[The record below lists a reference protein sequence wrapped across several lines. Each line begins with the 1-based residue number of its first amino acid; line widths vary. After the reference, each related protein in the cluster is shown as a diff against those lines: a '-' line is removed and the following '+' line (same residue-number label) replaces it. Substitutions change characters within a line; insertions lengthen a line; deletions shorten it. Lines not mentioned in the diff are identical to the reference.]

1 MIISRTPIRMSFVG
15 GGSDLP
21 SFYRKFGGAVVSTA
35 IDRYVYVTVNP
46 KFDNAIRIGYSQTE
60 IVESVNQIQHNLV
73 REALKFLEIDGGIE
87 ITSMADIP
95 SRGTGLGSSS
105 AFAVGLLNVLYAYKR
120 EFSSA
125 DKLATGACELELSR
139 CKEPIGKQDQYAS
152 AFGGLNFLQFNEDDS
167 VFVNPIV
174 CYQDTIQRLQEN
186 LLVLYTGKSRSASD
200 LLRYQ
205 NEVIGS
211 DTTKQETLR
220 TMVKHAYSLKQ
231 ALEKNQLDGFG
242 EVLHENWLLKKSL
255 TEHVSTHEID
265 GWYDT
270 ARRAGA
276 IGGKLLGAGAGGF
289 LALYAPRE
297 RHDDIA
303 SRLPN
308 LRKLNFKFT
317 REGSKIVFIG

>member
-21 SFYRKFGGAVVSTA
+21 SYYRKFGGAVVSTA
-35 IDRYVYVTVNP
+35 INRYVYVTVNP

-60 IVESVNQIQHNLV
+60 IVESVDQIQHNLV
-73 REALKFLEIDGGIE
+73 REALKLLEIDGGIE

-105 AFAVGLLNVLYAYKR
+105 AFAVGLLNVLYAHKR

-125 DKLATGACELELSR
+125 EKLASVACELELNR

-152 AFGGLNFLQFNEDDS
+152 AYGGFNFLQFNEDDS

-174 CYQDTIQRLQEN
+174 CYHETLQRLQEN
-186 LLVLYTGKSRSASD
+186 LLVLYTGKSRSASN

-205 NEVIGS
+205 NELMS
-211 DTTKQETLR
+211 DSSKQETMQC
-220 TMVKHAYSLKQ
+220 MVKHAYSLKQ

-242 EVLHENWLLKKSL
+242 EVLHENWLLKRSL
-255 TEHVSTHEID
+255 TDQVSTHEID
-265 GWYDT
+265 DWYNK

-289 LALYAPRE
+289 LAFYAPKELHEQISSKLSDLKR
-297 RHDDIA
+297 
-303 SRLPN
+303 
-308 LRKLNFKFT
+308 LNFSFS